1 MRNLLTLLFLA
12 ALASTSCNIFKSAS
26 STSSAK
32 NADTSAAPAQYSAT
46 GDRNMDYVS
55 RYKDAAIIEME
66 RGGIPASIILAQ
78 GILESAAGTSDLAQN
93 ANNHFGI
100 KCAGSWNG
108 KSYYK
113 TDDDKDKD
121 GNSIESCFRKYND
134 VSESFHDHGEFLRD
148 PKKYNRYGFLFNL
161 DRTDYKSWARG
172 LQSAGYATNPSYSS
186 QLINLIERY
195 RLYEYDRPGSTPT
208 ATPGTPGGVPQPTGP
223 GGAPVINAPTNRIG
237 RVNDVKVVVTREGET
252 LDEIARAYRINTTK
266 VADYNDRGYSPGVK
280 LKPGTRIY
288 IQPKKDKWRGR
299 ANEHFVNEGQTMFDI
314 AQLYGI
320 KLDKLLLRNNLQP
333 GQEPAVSEKIYL
345 KSKRKSSDVPRLRD
359 IANDPLPVQPGVQP
373 SAPNSPA
380 PGTMTPDDG
389 ELLPEIGGNDP
400 QPNQPNQPANPN
412 APANPPVK
420 PSTGKPATS
429 GTTYPPDPIPGGT
442 WPPTTPP
449 ATPST
454 PTYPDPAVPTT
465 PVPDG
470 YHQVVKGD
478 TLFNIS
484 KRYNLTVTRLKQL
497 NNLSSDAIQIGQ
509 RLRIR

>member
-1 MRNLLTLLFLA
+1 MRNFFTLLL
-12 ALASTSCNIFKSAS
+12 LASLASSGCNIFKSAS
-26 STSSAK
+26 SPSAAK
-32 NADTSAAPAQYSAT
+32 KGDSTLAPAQYSAT
-46 GDRNMDYVS
+46 GDRNQDYVS
-55 RYKDAAIIEME
+55 RYKDAAISEME
-66 RGGIPASIILAQ
+66 RGGIPASIILGQ
-78 GILESAAGTSDLAQN
+78 GIIESAAGTSDLAQN

-100 KCAGSWNG
+100 KCAGGWSG
-108 KSYYK
+108 GTYYK

-121 GNSIESCFRKYND
+121 GNSIESCFRKYSD

-172 LQSAGYATNPSYSS
+172 LQSAGYATNPNYST

-195 RLYEYDRPGSTPT
+195 RLFEYDRPGSTPT
-208 ATPGTPGGVPQPTGP
+208 STPNTPGGVPQPTGP
-223 GGAPVINAPTNRIG
+223 GGAPIVNAPTNRIG

-252 LDEIARAYRINTTK
+252 LDEIARAYRISTTK
-266 VADYNDRGYSPGVK
+266 VTDYNDRGYSPGVK

-288 IQPKKDKWRGR
+288 IQCKKDKWRGR

-314 AQLYGI
+314 SQLYGI

-345 KSKRKSSDVPRLRD
+345 KSKRSKTDLPRLRD
-359 IANDPLPVQPGVQP
+359 ITNDPQPVQPGVQP
-373 SAPNSPA
+373 PVPNAPA

-389 ELLPEIGGNDP
+389 ELLPEIGGEDP
-400 QPNQPNQPANPN
+400 KPNQPTSPT

-420 PSTGKPATS
+420 PTTGKPATS
-429 GTTYPPDPIPGGT
+429 GTTYPTDPVPGGT
-442 WPPTTPP
+442 WSPNTPP
-449 ATPST
+449 VTPST
-454 PTYPDPAVPTT
+454 PTTVEPSVPTT
-465 PVPDG
+465 PVPEG

-478 TLFNIS
+478 TLYNIS

-497 NNLSSDAIQIGQ
+497 NNLTSDTVQIGQ
-509 RLRIR
+509 RLKVR

>member
-1 MRNLLTLLFLA
+1 MRNLFTLLFLA
-12 ALASTSCNIFKSAS
+12 SLASSGCNIFKSAS
-26 STSSAK
+26 STSSKDVDK
-32 NADTSAAPAQYSAT
+32 NADPSLAPAQYSAT

-55 RYKDAAIIEME
+55 RFKDAAITEME

-100 KCAGSWNG
+100 KCAGGWIG
-108 KSYYK
+108 KTYYK

-121 GNSIESCFRKYND
+121 GNSIESCFRKYGE
-134 VSESFHDHGEFLRD
+134 VAESFHDHGEFLRD

-172 LQSAGYATNPSYSS
+172 LQSAGYATNPAYSS

-195 RLYEYDRPGSTPT
+195 RLFEYDRPGSTPT
-208 ATPGTPGGVPQPTGP
+208 STPGTPGGVPQPTGP
-223 GGAPVINAPTNRIG
+223 GGGPVVNAPTNRIG
-237 RVNDVKVVVTREGET
+237 RVNDVKVVVTRESET
-252 LDEIARAYRINTTK
+252 LDEIARAYRLNTTK
-266 VADYNDRGYSPGVK
+266 VADYNDRGYSPGIK

-314 AQLYGI
+314 SQLYGV

-345 KSKRKSSDVPRLRD
+345 KTKRKAGDVPRLRD
-359 IANDPLPVQPGVQP
+359 ITNDPLPTQPGVIP
-373 SAPNSPA
+373 TAPNAPA

-400 QPNQPNQPANPN
+400 IPGQPTPSVPPVT
-412 APANPPVK
+412 PPVK
-420 PSTGKPATS
+420 PSPPPATS
-429 GTTYPPDPIPGGT
+429 GTTYPPDPVPGGVWT
-442 WPPTTPP
+442 PTTPP
-449 ATPST
+449 TSPST
-454 PTYPDPAVPTT
+454 PNYPDPNVPTT

-478 TLFNIS
+478 TLYNIS
-484 KRYNLTVTRLKQL
+484 KRYNLTVTRLKQI
-497 NNLSSDAIQIGQ
+497 NNMTGDAIQIGQ

>member
-373 SAPNSPA
+373 SAPNAPA